1 VSSACILCPI
11 DFSDSSRAA
20 LSYADALAEHFG
32 ARLILLS
39 VDDPLL
45 AEAASAGLASPLS
58 DETLQELHR
67 FSSSAIGNAASGAAQ
82 VARCVRTGKPAVEIL
97 REARASASD
106 LIVMSSRGQT
116 GIRKRF
122 FGSTTERVLRE
133 TPVPVLITPTR
144 QPPGPT
150 LDDIAGHIGRIVA
163 PVDLTAASER
173 QLTIA
178 AGIALAL
185 AVPLLVAHVV
195 EPITISQRVRQQVTG
210 ADALRRNQAQQA
222 LDTLAGNI
230 RKSVKFETMVLT
242 GDPAEEIAKTA
253 EARRANLI
261 VMGLHSSPVTGPRM
275 GSVTYR
281 VLSLTRRLVLA
292 LPPAHTS
299 RPA

>member
-11 DFSDSSRAA
+11 DFSEPSRAA
-20 LSYADALAEHFG
+20 LGYADALAEHFG
-32 ARLILLS
+32 ARLILLT

-45 AEAASAGLASPLS
+45 AEAAAAGLAAPLA
-58 DETLQELHR
+58 DDTLQELHR
-67 FSSSAIGNAASGAAQ
+67 FFSSAIGGAGGAAQ

-97 REARASASD
+97 REAHDSASD

-133 TPVPVLITPTR
+133 TPVPVLVTPTH

-150 LDDIAGHIGRIVA
+150 LDDIAGHIGRIIA
-163 PVDLTAASER
+163 PVDLTPASER

-178 AGIALAL
+178 AGIATSL

-195 EPITISQRVRQQVTG
+195 EPITISQHVRRQVTG
-210 ADALRRNQAQQA
+210 ADALRRNQAEHA
-222 LDTLAGNI
+222 LDALTA
-230 RKSVKFETMVLT
+230 RVRTPKQVETMILS

-253 EARRANLI
+253 EARRASLI
-261 VMGLHSSPVTGPRM
+261 VMGLHSSAMTGQRM

-281 VLSLTRRLVLA
+281 LLSLTRRLVLA
-292 LPPAHTS
+292 LPPARAST
-299 RPA
+299 AA

>member
-1 VSSACILCPI
+1 MSSACILCPI

-20 LSYADALAEHFG
+20 LGYADALAEHFG

-45 AEAASAGLASPLS
+45 AEAAGAGLASPLTE
-58 DETLQELHR
+58 DTLQELHR
-67 FSSSAIGNAASGAAQ
+67 FSASAISNATGAAQ
-82 VARCVRTGKPAVEIL
+82 VARCVRTGKPSVEIL

-133 TPVPVLITPTR
+133 TPVPVLVTPTH

-150 LDDIAGHIGRIVA
+150 LDDIAGHIYRIVV

-173 QLTIA
+173 HLRIA
-178 AGIALAL
+178 AGIATAL
-185 AVPLLVAHVV
+185 GVPLLVAHVV

-210 ADALRRNQAQQA
+210 VDALRRSQAEHA
-222 LDTLAGNI
+222 LDTLVATI
-230 RKSVKFETMVLT
+230 PKPVKFETMILS

-253 EARRANLI
+253 ETRRANLI
-261 VMGLHSSPVTGPRM
+261 IMGLNSSAVTGPRM
-275 GSVTYR
+275 GAVTYR

-292 LPPAHTS
+292 LPPS
-299 RPA
+299 RASSAA

>member
-1 VSSACILCPI
+1 MSSACILCPI
-11 DFSDSSRAA
+11 DFSDPSRAA
-20 LSYADALAEHFG
+20 LGYADALAEHFG

-45 AEAASAGLASPLS
+45 AEAAGAGLAAPLL
-58 DETLQELHR
+58 DDTLQELHR
-67 FSSSAIGNAASGAAQ
+67 FSSSAIGSVSGAAQ

-97 REARASASD
+97 REARASGSD

-116 GIRKRF
+116 GIRTRF

-133 TPVPVLITPTR
+133 TPIPVLITPAH
-144 QPPGPT
+144 QPPGQT
-150 LDDIAGHIGRIVA
+150 LDDIASHIRRIVA
-163 PVDLTAASER
+163 PVDLTVASER
-173 QLTIA
+173 QVTISS
-178 AGIALAL
+178 GIATAL
-185 AVPLLVAHVV
+185 GVPLLVAHVV

-210 ADALRRNQAQQA
+210 VDGLRRSQAEHA
-222 LDTLAGNI
+222 LETLVRKAGKAAKI
-230 RKSVKFETMVLT
+230 ETMVLT

-261 VMGLHSSPVTGPRM
+261 VMGLHSSAMTGPRM

-292 LPPAHTS
+292 LPPAPTPKPS
-299 RPA
+299 